1 MEEIVEI
8 RESRRARRL
17 RLIVSADEPP
27 RLVVPVGT
35 SAREIR
41 RMLRENRTWME
52 RKTAEL
58 RRREARRPKLGL
70 GEPGSVPL
78 LGNAVP
84 VRWAPER
91 RAVASLRRGSLHVG
105 GEREAAAGAIERWY
119 RREARE
125 RIGRLVDRE
134 AAALGVKPTRISVRD
149 QRTRWGSCSSA
160 GALSFSWRLLLMPYE
175 VLDYI
180 VVHELCHLHRMDHSP
195 AFWDLVAAARP
206 GYDRHIRWLRTHGPE
221 LGAYDPLRALAPRE
235 APHAEPAGEAE
246 GRLFDVSPLP
256 ARSAV
261 GLTGEWDSPRWWCGA
276 RGCRPSRRR

>member
-1 MEEIVEI
+1 MEI

-41 RMLRENRTWME
+41 RMLRENRAWME

-58 RRREARRPKLGL
+58 RRREKQRPKLGL
-70 GEPGSVPL
+70 AARGSVPL

-84 VRWAPER
+84 VRWDADG
-91 RAVASLRRGSLHVG
+91 RAVARLRGGSLYVG
-105 GEREAAAGAIERWY
+105 GGHAAAGEAIERWY

-125 RIGRLVDRE
+125 RIGLVVERE
-134 AAALGVKPTRISVRD
+134 AAILGVSPKRISVRD

-160 GALSFSWRLLLMPYE
+160 GALSFSWRLLLMPFD

-180 VVHELCHLHRMDHSP
+180 VVHELCHLRRLDHSP
-195 AFWDLVAAARP
+195 AFWELVGDARP

-221 LGAYDPLRALAPRE
+221 LGAYDPITALLPHRAP
-235 APHAEPAGEAE
+235 EPEAE
-246 GRLFDVSPLP
+246 RPFDGRLFQVSPLP
-256 ARSAV
+256 EEGRESA
-261 GLTGEWDSPRWWCGA
+261 
-276 RGCRPSRRR
+276 